1 MMNKMTYDQK
11 IDDEPRK
18 RSHSFNRVQRVT
30 SVKENLLRLNN
41 CLSMSHLNILKMIL
55 VDAVFHPALNGYVFR
70 FIMQEC

>member
-18 RSHSFNRVQRVT
+18 RSYHFNTVQRVT

-41 CLSMSHLNILKMIL
+41 CLSMSHTSTLKMIPI
-55 VDAVFHPALNGYVFR
+55 DAVFHPALNGYVFR
-70 FIMQEC
+70 LIM